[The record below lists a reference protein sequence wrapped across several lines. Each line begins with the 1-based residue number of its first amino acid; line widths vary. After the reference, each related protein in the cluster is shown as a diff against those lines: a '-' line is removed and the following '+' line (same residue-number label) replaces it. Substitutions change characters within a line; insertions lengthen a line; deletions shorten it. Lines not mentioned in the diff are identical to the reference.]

1 MASRLARFLVEEGCS
16 HGVPV
21 SGLRYVFL
29 TGHTSLCVSLL
40 GSDFHAKSIDAQ

>member
-1 MASRLARFLVEEGCS
+1 MASRMARLLVEEWCS

-40 GSDFHAKSIDAQ
+40 GLNFRAKSRDAQ